1 MSKKNTKEVKTL
13 VKAKNKKTRGLIIM
27 ICAIVLMLVIII
39 AANLVS
45 AAKKKSGGPGAM
57 PGMPSMS
64 AENINKVY
72 TVRSQAAQV
81 ESLTDFV
88 ITSGEVETQT
98 SVEVFPEIGGRIVQV
113 NVNLGSHVNKGDVI
127 ARVDASEAGTYY
139 AQSPVVAPISGSVLL
154 SPVKAGTK
162 VSLSSVITKI
172 GDVENLQ
179 ITAKI
184 PERYVGELKTGLRA
198 EISLQA
204 YPDAVFGAYVTRVSP
219 VLDASSRTK
228 EIILNFD
235 KKDSRI
241 NAGMFAKVKLYTS
254 TYKGKIVIPQD
265 AVVTQNDDT
274 YVFVVKED
282 NTVTKRT
289 VTLGK
294 TVDGKTQIA
303 SGVESGET
311 VVVEGML
318 SLFEGAKVH
327 DLSNPEQNEAQ
338 ADLGNMTEEKSQE
351 VKE

>member
-1 MSKKNTKEVKTL
+1 MSEENKEVIKTDENL
-13 VKAKNKKTRGLIIM
+13 NKKKTRNIIIM
-27 ICAIVLMLVIII
+27 ICAVVFMLVVIIV
-39 AANLVS
+39 ANVIS
-45 AAKKKSGGPGAM
+45 NVKKKSGGPGAM
-57 PGMPSMS
+57 PGPAAMM
-64 AENINKVY
+64 AGENSNKVY
-72 TVRSQAAQV
+72 TVKSQTAQV
-81 ESLTDFV
+81 ESITDFV

-162 VSLSSVITKI
+162 VSVSSVITKI

-184 PERYVGELKTGLRA
+184 PERYVGELKIGLRA

-204 YPDAVFGAYVTRVSP
+204 YPDAIFTAYVTRVSP

-265 AVVTQNDDT
+265 AVVTQNNDS
-274 YVFVVKED
+274 YVFVVKD
-282 NTVTKRT
+282 DGTVTKRV

-303 SGVESGET
+303 SGVESGEN

-327 DLSNPEQNEAQ
+327 DLSNPDHTEAQ
-338 ADLGNMTEEKSQE
+338 ADLE
-351 VKE
+351 VKQEK